1 MPAVAAIPMHR
12 NRWYDIKCKRVETKS
27 FDPFYV
33 SSHAVA
39 PRLACLTVTRP
50 FVNSKVTPPPE

>member
-1 MPAVAAIPMHR
+1 MPAAGALPMHR
-12 NRWYDIKCKRVETKS
+12 NRWCDIKYKRVETKS
-27 FDPFYV
+27 CGPFYV

-39 PRLACLTVTRP
+39 GRLAYLTVTRP